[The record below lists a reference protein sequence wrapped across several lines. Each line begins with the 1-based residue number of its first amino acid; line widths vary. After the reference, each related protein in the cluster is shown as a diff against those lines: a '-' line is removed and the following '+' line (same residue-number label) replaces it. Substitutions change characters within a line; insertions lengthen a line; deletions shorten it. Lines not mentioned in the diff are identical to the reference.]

1 MIIKGHEIE
10 FIEDIHCYL
19 VDGVIVNSVTS
30 LLKKKFGKKYEGIS
44 DRVLRNASEK
54 GTLMHRVIEQYEKQG
69 VEDDS
74 KELRNYKFL
83 KRLHKFECIGN
94 EIPLIIFDNDIPV
107 ACGTTD
113 LLLKQGDMIGLGDL
127 KRTAT
132 LDKEYLAYQLNL
144 YRIGYQQCYDA
155 EISFLKGIHL
165 REDTRKVVDLPINED
180 MAMQFLREVNKDGKD
195 DLLL

>member
-1 MIIKGHEIE
+1 MNIKGYEIE

-19 VDGVIVNSVTS
+19 VDGVIVQSVTS

-54 GTLMHRVIEQYEKQG
+54 GTLMHRAIELYEKQG

-74 KELRNYKFL
+74 KELKNYKFL

-94 EIPLIIFDNDIPV
+94 EIPLIIFDGDTPV

-113 LLLKQGDMIGLGDL
+113 LLLKQDNLIGLGDL

-132 LDKEYLAYQLNL
+132 FDKEYLAYQLNL
-144 YRIGYQQCYDA
+144 YRIGYQQCYGT

-180 MAMQFLREVNKDGKD
+180 MAMQFLKEVQKD